1 LIGIFPRPEKEG
13 SISHGESKSLVP
25 TPASVHTS
33 SQPTGIHT
41 GQAHSPERKP
51 IVKWI
56 PPIPIGMDWKR
67 ELPTTVK
74 PIVS

>member
-1 LIGIFPRPEKEG
+1 MSICNQTGNTVRIDETIAAHLLSTLIK
-13 SISHGESKSLVP
+13 
-25 TPASVHTS
+25 
-33 SQPTGIHT
+33 
-41 GQAHSPERKP
+41 QAVIERVSFPERKP

-74 PIVS
+74 MLSDHSLRSL